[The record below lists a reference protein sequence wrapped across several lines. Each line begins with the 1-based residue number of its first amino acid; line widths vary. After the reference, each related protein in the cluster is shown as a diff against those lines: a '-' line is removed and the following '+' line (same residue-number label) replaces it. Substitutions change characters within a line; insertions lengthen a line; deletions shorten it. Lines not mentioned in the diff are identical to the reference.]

1 MPIFGSCGE
10 SAVAKARGNFGIVLL
25 VRELMPQLLDI
36 LITVVAFLLP
46 IPLLAWLDS
55 PKLAE

>member
-1 MPIFGSCGE
+1 
-10 SAVAKARGNFGIVLL
+10 
-25 VRELMPQLLDI
+25 MPQLLDI